1 MRDLFSGPFTIIGPS
16 APPVDD
22 HDFWTLEHYEEAMKK
37 RLRQCDTCTLS
48 SLKRAASNVTGE
60 RDPELTEIREPFE
73 MFEDWGEDGE
83 ASNVRLAVDEDAIDD
98 GFLDDGDIAMPDMDD
113 TDSDGNDSDGARS
126 KAGSDDSY
134 VD

>member
-1 MRDLFSGPFTIIGPS
+1 MINRWKHKRRNWPFFLLPSRRPNAANFSRYPDGPFRLL
-16 APPVDD
+16 V
-22 HDFWTLEHYEEAMKK
+22 FWPNLT
-37 RLRQCDTCTLS
+37 
-48 SLKRAASNVTGE
+48 
-60 RDPELTEIREPFE
+60 PEQRHAVTEIREPFE